1 MLNLGVSLDAL
12 VVYCKNTVLIE
23 YLTLHCHS
31 RELQDLLLVLQ
42 LLATL
47 LLHKF
52 SLVIIFSLLSIKLS
66 TKLLNIDIVLEI
78 NLIAV
83 VSPFEQHGELSAME
97 HCIILSHLKHTL
109 HIHLDLKLWC
119 PVIQSKQ
126 KVSYC
131 LL

>member
-52 SLVIIFSLLSIKLS
+52 SLVIIFS

-83 VSPFEQHGELSAME
+83 VLPFEQHGELSAME